1 VSIPIGKKRN
11 SREPSGGAQTRDAF
25 VEALVFD
32 PDLLLDNKDMSA
44 EAREARRQSKTTTGF
59 VARDQA
65 QAPKVIQRIT
75 ILDRGLIA
83 QYTQKVLP
91 SGDVR
96 SKKERL

>member
-1 VSIPIGKKRN
+1 MSIRIGKKRN

-32 PDLLLDNKDMSA
+32 ADLLLDNKDMSA
-44 EAREARRQSKTTTGF
+44 EARRQSKTTTGF

-65 QAPKVIQRIT
+65 RAPKVIQRIT

-83 QYTQKVLP
+83 QYTQKVPP
-91 SGDVR
+91 SGDVC

>member
-1 VSIPIGKKRN
+1 MSIRIGKKRN

-32 PDLLLDNKDMSA
+32 ADLILDKDMSA

-65 QAPKVIQRIT
+65 QILKVTRRVA

-83 QYTQKVLP
+83 QYTQKPRP
-91 SGDVR
+91 SADVC